1 MLLVLMYHRVNNTDT
16 FHSFIR
22 YISQNYPVVLP
33 GDTLSQGKLSI
44 CLTFDDAYFDF
55 YHFVFPLLKRE
66 NLKAVVGVPV
76 KYILEK
82 TSIGKD
88 IRLNVPYDE
97 AMTVY
102 ASIKKAPFCTW
113 QEIREMA
120 GSGLIRVASHSKSH
134 ANLIQNGVDLEQEIV
149 ESKKTIEQNIS
160 MEVDTFIYPYGK
172 VDKNIHSMAV
182 RHYKYLMRIGSAL
195 NKNWHNSNNMLYR
208 INGDDLVNEKCLRAI
223 HLFKYFLKYLSNTI
237 RGK

>member
-1 MLLVLMYHRVNNTDT
+1 MYHRINNADV
-16 FHSFIR
+16 FRSFAG
-22 YISQNYPVVLP
+22 YISQNHPVVIP
-33 GDTLSQGKLSI
+33 GDTLPPGKLSI

-55 YHFVFPLLKRE
+55 YHFVFPLLKKE

-82 TSIGKD
+82 TFIGKD

-97 AMTVY
+97 AMTDH

-120 GSGLIRVASHSKSH
+120 GSGFVTIASHSYSH
-134 ANLIQNGVDLEQEIV
+134 ANLIQDGVDLEEEII
-149 ESKKTIEQNIS
+149 ESKKIIEHNIS
-160 MEVDTFIYPYGK
+160 LEINTFIYPYGK
-172 VDKNIHSMAV
+172 VNGKTHSIASK
-182 RHYKYLMRIGSAL
+182 HYKYLMRIGSAL
-195 NKNWHNSNNMLYR
+195 NRDWHNSNNMLYR
-208 INGDDLVNEKCLRAI
+208 LNGDELINGKGI
-223 HLFKYFLKYLSNTI
+223 GKFHLFKYFLKYISNTI